1 MTVHDRALLPEV
13 KNLNTARTSAVTELP
28 SVSVVICCYKLG
40 RLSDVLEAIR
50 SIHSQDIQPSELI
63 VVADHNVELL
73 AALRNIIGEGISLI
87 ENSGERGLSG
97 ARNTG
102 IAYASSDL
110 LLFLDDDAVAD
121 PSCLR
126 QLAQR
131 CCDHNVIGVGALIK
145 PAWLSSPPAWFP
157 AEFLWVVGCTYNGLK
172 AGETRNLLGAAMCIR
187 RDVFEK
193 TGGFDSSLGRRHIDL
208 PLGCEE
214 TELCIRASKAIAG
227 GQFVYEPAA
236 HVDHK
241 VPTDRLSLAYFTTRC
256 YAEGLSKAHLSHLV
270 GTDRSLES
278 ERTYLSRTLPRA
290 IIGNLRDVL
299 RGDISGLGR
308 SAAIVLGV
316 AYTAAGFA
324 IGHAK
329 RMLHRADFEPS
340 PAPAKNVS
348 SSTVIPAPSVRKP
361 LGLSTVRD
369 TAVSMLRSHS
379 VLFSNAGL
387 LALGTGLASCLGF
400 VYWWLAART
409 FPLAAVG
416 AAAAAISLMNFI
428 GHLGEVG
435 LGALLIGETHRFR
448 DRSGEFVSAAL
459 VTSGICSALFALV
472 YTVASLAFPTKL
484 DLGLGSAGVAFVLG
498 CAFTGLTL
506 VLDQA
511 LVGLLRSWL
520 QVTRNVSFGI
530 VKLAMLALL
539 PMVLG
544 AAGHHAGTILATWV
558 VGQVAS
564 IALLLV
570 MARDRLDSVFARP
583 NFALLKP
590 LLPGVAG
597 HHGLNL
603 ANLAP
608 GLLLPFVVTAVL
620 SPTINAAFYAAWTMM
635 SVAFL
640 VPASL
645 ATVVFAV
652 GAKNPSDIS
661 AKLRAS
667 LGLSMAS
674 GAAVAA
680 MVYVAPDFLLGLFS
694 PAYAQIA
701 GPSLSVLGLSV
712 FPIAMKY
719 HYVSIQRL
727 NNRMFR
733 ASLLVGFGCLLELA
747 GAIVGGVYGGLLGLT
762 IGWLLGLSIEAV
774 LMAPAVLGYLM
785 AGGSQPATVPANTL
799 VSESMQVSHSM
810 DRI

>member
-1 MTVHDRALLPEV
+1 MTVHDRALLPGTTTE
-13 KNLNTARTSAVTELP
+13 AIIELP
-28 SVSVVICCYKLG
+28 SVSVVICCYKLA

-50 SIHSQDIQPSELI
+50 SIHGQDIQPSELI
-63 VVADHNVELL
+63 VVVDHNPELL
-73 AALRNIIGEGISLI
+73 VAIRSVVGDGVSLI

-102 IAYASSDL
+102 IAYAKSDL
-110 LLFLDDDAVAD
+110 VLFLDDDAVAD

-131 CCDHNVIGVGALIK
+131 CSDPRVIGAGALIK
-145 PAWLSSPPAWFP
+145 PAWLSAPPAWFP
-157 AEFLWVVGCTYNGLK
+157 GEFLWVVGCTYDGLK

-214 TELCIRASKAIAG
+214 TELCIRAAKAIPG
-227 GQFVYEPAA
+227 GYFVYEPAT

-241 VPTDRLSLAYFTTRC
+241 VPTDRLSLSYFTTRC

-290 IIGNLRDVL
+290 IAGNCRDVL
-299 RGDISGLGR
+299 LGDLSGLGR

-316 AYTAAGFA
+316 AYTSAGFA
-324 IGHAK
+324 IGHA
-329 RMLHRADFEPS
+329 RRLLSGADVEAEPDI
-340 PAPAKNVS
+340 
-348 SSTVIPAPSVRKP
+348 SSTAKQVPRARGRF
-361 LGLSTVRD
+361 GLSAMRD
-369 TAVSMLRSHS
+369 GAASLLGSHG

-409 FPLAAVG
+409 FPPAAVG

-435 LGALLIGETHRFR
+435 LGALLIGETHRFKE
-448 DRSGEFVSAAL
+448 RSGEFVSAAL
-459 VTSGICSALFALV
+459 VTSCLCSTLFAV
-472 YTVASLAFPTKL
+472 GYAIATAAFPAKL
-484 DLGLGSAGVAFVLG
+484 DLGLGGADVAFVLG

-520 QVTRNVSFGI
+520 QVTRNVSFAM
-530 VKLAMLALL
+530 VKLAMLAVL
-539 PMVLG
+539 PIMLG
-544 AAGHHAGTILATWV
+544 TAGQHAGTIIATWV
-558 VGQVAS
+558 IGQVAS

-570 MARDRLDSVFARP
+570 TARDKLDSVFDRP
-583 NFALLKP
+583 NLRLLRP

-608 GLLLPFVVTAVL
+608 GLLLPFVVAAFLT
-620 SPTINAAFYAAWTMM
+620 PTINAAFYAAWTMM

-645 ATVVFAV
+645 ATVVYAV

-667 LGLSMAS
+667 LGLSMVS
-674 GAAVAA
+674 GVAVAT
-680 MVYVAPDFLLGLFS
+680 MVYLLPDFLLGLFS
-694 PAYAQIA
+694 PTYAQIA

-712 FPIAMKY
+712 FPIAIKY

-727 NNRMFR
+727 DNRMFR

-747 GAIVGGVYGGLLGLT
+747 GAIAGGVYGGLLGLT
-762 IGWLLGLSIEAV
+762 IGWLLGLFIEAV
-774 LMAPAVLGYLM
+774 LMVPVVLGCLM
-785 AGGSQPATVPANTL
+785 ADGSRPAAVRANGRVAEPVRAMNT
-799 VSESMQVSHSM
+799 M